1 MSDSPYKELH
11 HLAELCGA
19 PFYLLD
25 GDKFMANYHELQ
37 SAFGSRYAKFIVAYS
52 YKANYIPYL
61 CHLVKNAG
69 GYAEVVSR
77 LEYDLALKVGQDPE
91 KIIFNGPIKEYAD
104 IELALENRSL
114 INLESWYE
122 IDHLVAFV
130 NKHPEAAIEVGLRIN
145 VDLRDAHGV
154 SKLQGGLDSSR
165 FGFAV
170 SPDGISRVL
179 EVIADMTNVSVICF
193 SAHCSSSNRALWV
206 YERITRTL
214 CEVAAQANLDTVRYI
229 DVGGGIFGK
238 VPKQMQWVETP
249 TFDEYAETICS
260 VLNSYPWVKERQP
273 TLVLEPGIA
282 MAANCMSFVAQVMD
296 IKIING
302 IHYVLVDGSVFNVK
316 PSLHKHKLPY
326 TFHGER
332 PRSGQQK
339 YTVCGNTCMEKDVLL
354 DEIVTN
360 EVRRGDYLRID
371 NVGAY
376 SVVMS
381 PPFITTSPAIIA
393 QVDGVD
399 TILRKRQDFKG
410 FFGDY
415 RFF

>member
-1 MSDSPYKELH
+1 MSDPQYKELH
-11 HLAELCGA
+11 QLAERFGT

-25 GDKFMANYHELQ
+25 GDKFMANYHGIQ
-37 SAFGSRYAKFIVAYS
+37 AAFRSRYAKSVVAYS

-77 LEYDLALKVGQDPE
+77 LEYDLALRVGQDAE

-104 IELALENRSL
+104 IELALKNRSL

-122 IDHLVAFV
+122 IDHLAAYAK
-130 NKHPEAAIEVGLRIN
+130 KHPTATIEVGLRIN

-154 SKLQGGLDSSR
+154 STLQGGLDSSR

-170 SPDGISRVL
+170 KPDGISRAL
-179 EVIADMTNVSVICF
+179 ELIVGMTNVSVICL

-206 YERITRTL
+206 YERIARTL

-238 VPKQMQWVETP
+238 VPKQMQWIETP

-260 VLNSYPWVKERQP
+260 VLSSYPWVKKRQP
-273 TLVLEPGIA
+273 ILVLEPGIA
-282 MAANCMSFVAQVMD
+282 MAANCMSLVARVMD
-296 IKIING
+296 IKSING
-302 IHYVLVDGSVFNVK
+302 INYILVDGSVFNVK
-316 PSLHKHKLPY
+316 PSLHKHNLPY
-326 TFHGER
+326 TFHAEQ
-332 PRSGQQK
+332 PRSDQQK
-339 YTVCGNTCMEKDVLL
+339 YMVCGNTCMEKDVLL
-354 DEIVTN
+354 EDIVTN

-381 PPFITTSPAIIA
+381 PPFITTFPPIIA

-399 TILRKRQDFKG
+399 TVLRKRQDFKS